1 MGVFQLKSGNWG
13 YRVLVKD
20 EDGITRNRR
29 AVKDKFGKKFTT
41 KKDATIAMNEVIQ
54 TYKDLERGKKK
65 VPKKTVADIFEEYR
79 QIGRSSKAFGTI
91 RKQDSVWENHLKAD
105 FGNRNVMEITGAE
118 VNDYLTDLYYVH
130 GYAYMYVQGFL
141 RMFYLIF
148 GQACSREYMT
158 LER

>member
-1 MGVFQLKSGNWG
+1 MGVFQLKRGNWG

-20 EDGITRNRR
+20 EDGVTRNRR
-29 AVKDKFGKKFTT
+29 AVRDQFGHKFTT
-41 KKDATIAMNEVIQ
+41 KREATIAMNEVIQ
-54 TYKDLERGKKK
+54 TYKGLERGKKK
-65 VPKKTVADIFEEYR
+65 VPKRTVAGIFEEYR

-130 GYAYMYVQGFL
+130 GYRIAML
-141 RMFYLIF
+141 
-148 GQACSREYMT
+148 
-158 LER
+158 